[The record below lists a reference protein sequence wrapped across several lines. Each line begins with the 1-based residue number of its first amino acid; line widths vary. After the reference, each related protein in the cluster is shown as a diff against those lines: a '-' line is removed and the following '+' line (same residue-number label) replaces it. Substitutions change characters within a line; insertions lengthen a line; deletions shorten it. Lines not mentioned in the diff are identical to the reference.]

1 MNNFEFEHNGE
12 KLWYSRSLACNI
24 GVFRI
29 NNDEYEVLACK
40 RGQGCEFNKGL
51 WNIPGGFIDF
61 NENAAQCAVR
71 ELFEETGIKISEKK
85 VKFYKLS
92 TNPRGVRQT
101 MNASHYAFFDK
112 EETLNWVF
120 TTEFSENEET
130 EEIKWIP
137 MSELKNYKW
146 TNNQTSLINS
156 MCEKIKVINSMC
168 EKIKE
173 TNK

>member
-1 MNNFEFEHNGE
+1 MKNFEFEHNGE

-71 ELFEETGIKISEKK
+71 ELFEETGVKISEKK
-85 VKFYKLS
+85 VTFYRLATK
-92 TNPRGVRQT
+92 PGGARQT

-120 TTEFSENEET
+120 TSEFSENGET

-137 MSELKNYKW
+137 MSELKKYKW
-146 TNNQTSLINS
+146 MHNQTLLINS
-156 MCEKIKVINSMC
+156 MCEKIK
-168 EKIKE
+168 EA
-173 TNK
+173 NK

>member
-71 ELFEETGIKISEKK
+71 ELFEETGVKISEKQA
-85 VKFYKLS
+85 FFNNLS

-137 MSELKNYKW
+137 MSELKTYKW

>member
-29 NNDEYEVLACK
+29 NNDEYEVLACI
-40 RGQGCEFNKGL
+40 RGQGFEFNKGL
-51 WNIPGGFIDF
+51 WNISGGFIDF
-61 NENAAQCAVR
+61 NENAAQCAIR
-71 ELFEETGIKISEKK
+71 ELFEETGVKISEKQ
-85 VKFYKLS
+85 VFFNKLS

-130 EEIKWIP
+130 KEIKWIP
-137 MSELKNYKW
+137 ISDLKKYKW
-146 TNNQTSLINS
+146 THNQISLINS
-156 MCEKIKVINSMC
+156 MCEKIKEM
-168 EKIKE
+168 
-173 TNK
+173 NKLPT

>member
-71 ELFEETGIKISEKK
+71 ELFEETGVKISEKQ
-85 VKFYKLS
+85 VFFNHLS

-146 TNNQTSLINS
+146 TNNQISLINS

>member
-85 VKFYKLS
+85 VTFYKLS

>member
-71 ELFEETGIKISEKK
+71 ELFEETGVKISKK
-85 VKFYKLS
+85 QVFFNHLS

>member
-1 MNNFEFEHNGE
+1 MKNFEFEHNGE

-61 NENAAQCAVR
+61 NENAAQCAIR
-71 ELFEETGIKISEKK
+71 ELFEETGVKIPEKK
-85 VKFYKLS
+85 VTFYRLS

-101 MNASHYAFFDK
+101 MNASHYAFFEK
-112 EETLNWVF
+112 EETLDWVF

-137 MSELKNYKW
+137 LSDLNKYKW
-146 TNNQTSLINS
+146 THNQIPLINN
-156 MCEKIKVINSMC
+156 MCAELQLTQKLYFQWKC
-168 EKIKE
+168 Q
-173 TNK
+173 

>member
-29 NNDEYEVLACK
+29 NNNEYEVLACK

-61 NENAAQCAVR
+61 NENAAQCAIR
-71 ELFEETGIKISEKK
+71 ELFEETGIKISENK

-101 MNASHYAFFDK
+101 MNASHYAFFEK
-112 EETLNWVF
+112 EETLDWVF

-137 MSELKNYKW
+137 ISDLKKYKW
-146 TNNQTSLINS
+146 TNNQIFLINS
-156 MCEKIKVINSMC
+156 MCQ
-168 EKIKE
+168 KIKE
-173 TNK
+173 VNN

>member
-1 MNNFEFEHNGE
+1 
-12 KLWYSRSLACNI
+12 
-24 GVFRI
+24 
-29 NNDEYEVLACK
+29 
-40 RGQGCEFNKGL
+40 
-51 WNIPGGFIDF
+51 
-61 NENAAQCAVR
+61 
-71 ELFEETGIKISEKK
+71 
-85 VKFYKLS
+85 
-92 TNPRGVRQT
+92 

-156 MCEKIKVINSMC
+156 MCEKIK
-168 EKIKE
+168 E